1 MKPRVDKT
9 RMPRSLLTRY
19 GGALL
24 AFVLPLAFSY
34 LLGRWHI
41 NFDPTWALLILLIIV
56 SWFAGRGPGLLFAL
70 LLALLLS
77 FYSPPPFK
85 LKYDLAS
92 FNRLALFTALA
103 MMTSARRKAEEIV
116 KIRARQ
122 QAALAQFGLQVLTN
136 SALSS
141 ARTLFDEATALVA
154 KHLDVEYVSVWELPL
169 EKQRL
174 SLRAGVG
181 WEGNDADRALA
192 LGDASLASYVVP
204 SQGPLVITD
213 LHKEMSGPVPLLL
226 REHRVVSGVSVFI
239 PGVDRPSGVL
249 SAHTT
254 NRRKFTADDLNFLQ
268 AVANTLAEALERH
281 RRENAL
287 HEGRELLRVT
297 LGSIGDAVITT
308 DVHGRVSFMNAVATT
323 LTGWTAE
330 EAIGKS
336 LTEFFHLV
344 NEHTRQEVEN
354 PVTKVLSAE
363 SVVGPD
369 NHTVLIAKDGTEL
382 PIDESGA
389 PIRDAEGQIVG
400 IILIFRDVTR
410 RKQSEVE
417 QELLLKHEQLAR
429 AEAEANEQRFA
440 FLAQASEILS
450 SSLDYEATLKSVA
463 HLAVPLFADWCRVD
477 VLKDDGEIQ
486 RVAVAHQD
494 LAKIALAEEI
504 INRYPNDPGGL
515 PLVLRTGEAAIY
527 PEVTDAML
535 EQGAC
540 DAEHL
545 ELLRKV
551 GIKSVMIV
559 PLVARERTLGAITF
573 VSGETDRI
581 YSESDLNF
589 AQDLA
594 DRAALAVD
602 NARLYY
608 EVDSALH
615 EREQALQL
623 HRGVEERLSVLV
635 EASDTILG
643 SMQLVDVQ
651 QAILDVSGRLIAADA
666 YAIWRREPDRDGWR
680 VVTAIGLSDSFQ
692 ETGLGGR
699 NFNVSALKAPLA
711 IESVQETKW
720 LKIRHEAYR
729 LEGIES
735 LLIIPLKL
743 RGEFAGTIA
752 FYYHRPTQFSETE
765 IRVATALANLAAAA
779 ISTTEL
785 YLQESALRD
794 QAVEAN
800 RLKDEFLATLSHEL
814 RNPLNSIAGYADILL
829 RSPDARRLP
838 MVQKAAET
846 IRRNAM
852 TQARLINDLLDLSRL
867 QTGKLAISKQP
878 VRFSAAIGDAINSMR
893 LQAAAKSIRVDLNL
907 SEEALIVEAD
917 PVRLQQVVWNLVSN
931 AVKFTPIGGQV
942 AVGLSREGQAA
953 VLKVE
958 DNGQGIDEGF
968 LPYVFEMFRQAD
980 ARTTRSHG
988 GMGIGLALVKQ
999 IIEHHGGSVQ
1009 AESEGAGKGT
1019 CMTVRLPLY
1028 DDVAPSLPAT
1038 PSPDGQLNGARLLV
1052 VDDTPD
1058 SIEMMRSLLE
1068 IEGASVTAVLSG
1080 AEALEA
1086 AEHSD
1091 FELLISDISMPGMDG
1106 YELIRRLREQ
1116 EGFSDIPAIAITGFG
1131 RDEDIYLARAAGF
1144 TTHLTKPLDF
1154 RVFLKIVNAALHR
1167 RNGKID

>member
-1 MKPRVDKT
+1 MLRA
-9 RMPRSLLTRY
+9 LLSRY

-34 LLGRWHI
+34 LLGRWHL
-41 NFDPTWALLILLIIV
+41 NFDPTWLLIILLIIV

-92 FNRLALFTALA
+92 LNRLALFTALA
-103 MMTSARRKAEEIV
+103 LMTSARRKAEEVV
-116 KIRARQ
+116 KIRVRQ

-141 ARTLFDEATALVA
+141 THALFDEATALVA
-154 KHLDVEYVSVWELPL
+154 KHLDTEYVSIWKLPL
-169 EKQRL
+169 ERQRL
-174 SLRAGVG
+174 SLRASVG
-181 WEGNDADRALA
+181 WEGNAADQALA

-226 REHRVVSGVSVFI
+226 REHCVVSGVSVFI

-249 SAHTT
+249 SAHTA

-268 AVANTLAEALERH
+268 AIANTLAEALERH
-281 RRENAL
+281 RRESDL
-287 HEGRELLRVT
+287 HE
-297 LGSIGDAVITT
+297 DVI
-308 DVHGRVSFMNAVATT
+308 
-323 LTGWTAE
+323 
-330 EAIGKS
+330 
-336 LTEFFHLV
+336 
-344 NEHTRQEVEN
+344 
-354 PVTKVLSAE
+354 
-363 SVVGPD
+363 
-369 NHTVLIAKDGTEL
+369 
-382 PIDESGA
+382 
-389 PIRDAEGQIVG
+389 
-400 IILIFRDVTR
+400 R

-417 QELLLKHEQLAR
+417 QELLLKREQVAR
-429 AEAEANEQRFA
+429 AEAEASEQRFA

-463 HLAVPLFADWCRVD
+463 RLAVPLFADWCRVD
-477 VLKDDGEIQ
+477 VLKEGGEIQ
-486 RVAVAHQD
+486 RVTVAHQD
-494 LAKIALAEEI
+494 PAKAALAEEI
-504 INRYPNDPGGL
+504 GNRYPPDPNDPRGL
-515 PLVLRTGEAAIY
+515 PNVLRTGEAAIY
-527 PEVTDAML
+527 SQITDAML
-535 EQGAC
+535 VKGAR

-551 GIKSVMIV
+551 GMRSVMIV
-559 PLVARERTLGAITF
+559 PLVARERTLGALTF
-573 VSGETDRI
+573 VSAESDRS
-581 YSESDLNF
+581 YLESDLNF
-589 AQDLA
+589 ARDLA

-602 NARLYY
+602 NARLYD
-608 EVDSALH
+608 EAETALH

-651 QAILDVSGRLIAADA
+651 QAILDISGRLIAADA
-666 YAIWRREPDRDGWR
+666 YAIWRREPDGDGWR
-680 VVTAIGLSDSFQ
+680 VVTAIGLSESFQ
-692 ETGLGGR
+692 ETVLGPR
-699 NFNVSALKAPLA
+699 SFNASAFRDPLV

-720 LKIRHEAYR
+720 LEMRHDAYR

-743 RGEFAGTIA
+743 REEFAGTIT
-752 FYYHRPTQFSETE
+752 FYYRRPTQFSETE

-779 ISTTEL
+779 ISTAEL
-785 YLQESALRD
+785 YLQQSALRD

-814 RNPLNSIAGYADILL
+814 RSPLNSIAGNADILL

-852 TQARLINDLLDLSRL
+852 AQAQLINDLLDLSRL
-867 QTGKLAISKQP
+867 QTGKLAVSKQP
-878 VRFSAAIGDAINSMR
+878 VRFASAIGDAVNSMR
-893 LQAAAKSIRVDLNL
+893 LQAAAKSIRFDLRL
-907 SEEALIVEAD
+907 SEDALIVEAD

-931 AVKFTPIGGQV
+931 AVKFTPNGGRV
-942 AVGLSREGQAA
+942 RLVLSREGQEA
-953 VLKVE
+953 VLQVE
-958 DNGQGIDEGF
+958 DDGQGIDEGF

-980 ARTTRSHG
+980 AKITRSHG

-999 IIEHHGGSVQ
+999 ITELHGGSVQ
-1009 AESEGAGKGT
+1009 AESEGVGKGT
-1019 CMTVRLPLY
+1019 RMTVRLPLF
-1028 DDVAPSLPAT
+1028 DDAAPSLPPT
-1038 PSPDGQLNGARLLV
+1038 PSPNGQLNGARLLV

-1080 AEALEA
+1080 AEALAA

-1131 RDEDIYLARAAGF
+1131 RDEDIQLARAAGF

-1154 RVFLKIVNAALHR
+1154 GVFLKIVNAALHR
-1167 RNGKID
+1167 RNKKID